1 MHFHENFK
9 DDVSF
14 FVLEIIF
21 FYVKIKLF
29 VVLDSSLKS
38 QQLELHFME
47 LYHAKVEDSKYKA
60 QKVEANSISGCTT
73 LRNSCTLLLV

>member
-1 MHFHENFK
+1 MHFHDNFE
-9 DDVSF
+9 DSDISL

-60 QKVEANSISGCTT
+60 QKVEANSISAT